1 MTLFVLAYS
10 AGVLTIATPCIFPIL
25 PFVLARGD
33 QPFRRGGLPLLLGLV
48 LAFAAVT
55 SLASVAGGWAVEAN
69 RYGRA
74 AALALMTLFGLTMIR
89 PRLAELMTIP
99 VVSAGSWLT
108 RWTGLREIQHGVSAG
123 SSVL

>member
-33 QPFRRGGLPLLLGLV
+33 QPFRRGGLPLLVGLV

-69 RYGRA
+69 RYGRFV
-74 AALALMTLFGLTMIR
+74 ALALMALFGLAMIR
-89 PRLAELMTIP
+89 PRRAELLALP
-99 VVSAGSWLT
+99 VVSLESRLT
-108 RWTGLREIQHGVSAG
+108 RWT
-123 SSVL
+123 